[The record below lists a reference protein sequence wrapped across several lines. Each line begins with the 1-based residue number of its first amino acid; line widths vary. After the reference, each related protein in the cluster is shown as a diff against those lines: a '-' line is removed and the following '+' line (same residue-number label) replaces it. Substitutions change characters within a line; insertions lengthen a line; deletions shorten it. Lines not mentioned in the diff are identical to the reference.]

1 MVPAGRPR
9 TSLGHRYLA
18 NATSACVAYFLGM
31 KGESKTFFEFS
42 KGCESQ
48 GIKNP
53 CSLDTAEEWGAAG
66 TGFSPPCS
74 PGDSRDGRKYE
85 HNGNSMNFVSSR
97 K

>member
-1 MVPAGRPR
+1 MVPAGRPS

-18 NATSACVAYFLGM
+18 NATGACVVYFLGV
-31 KGESKTFFEFS
+31 KGESKTFFQFS

-66 TGFSPPCS
+66 TGFSPPVHLVI
-74 PGDSRDGRKYE
+74 PGMG
-85 HNGNSMNFVSSR
+85 GNMCIMGTA
-97 K
+97 